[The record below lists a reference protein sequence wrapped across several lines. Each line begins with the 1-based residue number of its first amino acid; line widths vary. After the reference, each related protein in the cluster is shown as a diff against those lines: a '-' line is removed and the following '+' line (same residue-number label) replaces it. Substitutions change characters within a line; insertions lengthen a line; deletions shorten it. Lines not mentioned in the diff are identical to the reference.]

1 MIIAVRHLPTKF
13 NKIKVLQG
21 SIDNPIETT
30 EEDFSMIENNKKI
43 LSNFKIDEVYSSP
56 LLRAKQTAKL
66 YGFDNPI
73 IDPSISEFNFGIFE
87 NMERDLFV
95 EKNSE
100 WDNNFNEVKI
110 GEGFENFT
118 KRLDSFINSLSSNKT
133 YLLFTH
139 GVVIRYLIL
148 KSLNVPYNFTNRL
161 DIKNNSLNF
170 IKIL

>member
-21 SIDNPIETT
+21 SIDNPIEAT

-73 IDPSISEFNFGIFE
+73 IDPNISEFNFGIFE

-95 EKNSE
+95 EKNPE
-100 WDNNFNEVKI
+100 WDTNFNEVKF

-118 KRLDSFINSLSSNKT
+118 KRLNSFIDLLPTNKT

-139 GVVIRYLIL
+139 GVVIKYLIL

>member
-30 EEDFSMIENNKKI
+30 QEDFPMIENNKKI
-43 LSNFKIDEVYSSP
+43 LSNFKIDGVYSSP

-73 IDPSISEFNFGIFE
+73 IDPNISEFNFGIFE
-87 NMERDLFV
+87 NMKRDLFI
-95 EKNSE
+95 EKNPE
-100 WDNNFNEVKI
+100 WDNDFSKVKF

-118 KRLDSFINSLSSNKT
+118 KRLDSFIDSLLSNKT

-148 KSLNVPYNFTNRL
+148 KSLNIPYNFTNRL
-161 DIKNNSLNF
+161 DVKNNSLSF